1 MTNGYIAAIGIE
13 VHCELDTKSKLFCA
27 CENSFGKEPNTRC
40 CPVCIGAPGAMPTLN
55 ENAVELAVK
64 AGLALNCKIN
74 KVSRFVRKN
83 YCYPDLPK
91 AWQITQDDQPLCY
104 GGALEYEHNGEKK
117 SVRINR
123 IQLEEDA
130 GKLVHDG
137 KISKIDYNRCGV
149 PLIEIVTEPDMSS
162 PEEAVAFLTELKS
175 VLRYSGVSK
184 VKMQEGNLRFD
195 VNISVSK
202 SEKRG
207 TRTETKNL
215 NSFKSVLAACSYEIN
230 RQIEEMEK
238 GRKIELE
245 TRRFDESL
253 GEGFSMREKETAEDY
268 RFFIEPDLLPLIV
281 TDEEVKKIKRS
292 LPVLRAQRV
301 EKYIEG
307 FNLDKSDANRIT
319 DSVKLSDLFDETV
332 ALGANPKATANII
345 LGEITRLSKVD
356 GVGELEPKITPL
368 QLYGALSLVSSGE
381 ISITAMQQKLL
392 PLLWGNESVA
402 PKAVAKE
409 KGLIQISNPDEIEK
423 IVLTV
428 IKENASVFDEY
439 TSGNERVFPYLV
451 GLVMKAS
458 KGKANP
464 QLVNEILKKQ
474 LDGRS

>member
-1 MTNGYIAAIGIE
+1 MTNGYKTTIGIE
-13 VHCELDTKSKLFCA
+13 VHCELDTKSKLFCS

-40 CPVCIGAPGAMPTLN
+40 CPVCLGMPGAMPVLN

-91 AWQITQDDQPLCY
+91 AFQITQTELPLCY
-104 GGALEYEHNGEKK
+104 DGELIYEHNGEKK
-117 SVRINR
+117 RVRINR

-137 KISKIDYNRCGV
+137 EISKIDYNRCGV
-149 PLIEIVTEPDMSS
+149 PLIEIVTEPDLSS

-202 SEKRG
+202 SEERG

-215 NSFKSVLAACSYEIN
+215 NSFKGVFSACSYEIN
-230 RQIEEMEK
+230 RQIVELEK
-238 GRKIELE
+238 GKKIELE
-245 TRRFDESL
+245 TRRFDENL

-268 RFFIEPDLLPLIV
+268 RFFIEPDLLPLVI
-281 TDEEVKKIKRS
+281 TNEEVEKIKLS

-301 EKYIEG
+301 EKYIDE
-307 FNLDKSDANRIT
+307 FYLDKSDANRIT

-356 GVGELEPKITPL
+356 GENELEPKITPS
-368 QLYGALSLVSSGE
+368 QLYEALSMVDSGE

-392 PLLWGNESVA
+392 PLLWENETA
-402 PKAVAKE
+402 TPKTVAKE
-409 KGLIQISNPDEIEK
+409 NGLIQLSNYDEIEK

-428 IKENASVFDEY
+428 INENQSVVSEY
-439 TSGNERVFPYLV
+439 KNGNERVFPYLV

-458 KGKANP
+458 KGRANP
-464 QLVNEILKKQ
+464 KLVNEILIKK
-474 LDGRS
+474 LNSNS

>member
-1 MTNGYIAAIGIE
+1 M
-13 VHCELDTKSKLFCA
+13 
-27 CENSFGKEPNTRC
+27 
-40 CPVCIGAPGAMPTLN
+40 PGAMPTLN
-55 ENAVELAVK
+55 KNAVELAVK

-74 KVSRFVRKN
+74 EKSRFVRKN

-91 AWQITQDDQPLCY
+91 AFQITQTDLPLCY
-104 GGALEYEHNGEKK
+104 DGALEYVCDGEKK
-117 SVRINR
+117 RVRINR

-137 KISKIDYNRCGV
+137 EISKIDYNRCGV
-149 PLIEIVTEPDMSS
+149 PLIEIVTEPDLSS

-202 SEKRG
+202 SEERG

-215 NSFKSVLAACSYEIN
+215 NSFKSVLSACSYEIN
-230 RQIEEMEK
+230 RQIVELEK
-238 GRKIELE
+238 GSKIELE
-245 TRRFDESL
+245 TRRFDENL

-268 RFFIEPDLLPLIV
+268 RFFIEPDLLPLVI
-281 TDEEVKKIKRS
+281 TNEEVEKIKHT

-301 EKYIEG
+301 EKYIDE
-307 FNLDKSDANRIT
+307 FYLDKSDAYRIT
-319 DSVKLSDLFDETV
+319 DSVELSNLFDETV

-356 GVGELEPKITPL
+356 GANELEPKITST
-368 QLYGALSLVSSGE
+368 QLYEALLLVSSGE

-392 PLLWGNESVA
+392 PLLWGSESVN
-402 PKAVAKE
+402 PKAVASE
-409 KGLIQISNPDEIEK
+409 KGLIQISNYDEIEK
-423 IVLTV
+423 IVLGV
-428 IKENASVFDEY
+428 INENQSVVSEY
-439 TSGNERVFPYLV
+439 KNGNERVFPYLV

-458 KGKANP
+458 KGRANP
-464 QLVNEILKKQ
+464 KLVNEILIKK